1 MKIDLDNAI
10 LGALDKLRPLQ
21 WIRLGNL
28 RKKTIIQEEN
38 PHEQR
43 FLRHID
49 RLVNDTLI
57 ERKKEPKKTY
67 IRLREQDD
75 IINEPSQLFSAIT
88 SEYYGNVPVN
98 KSTKSQDGWC
108 YEVTLKNISEQS
120 FWGVTGIVTY
130 TGKKDKVRIRINVE
144 QVLRPDGIIQ
154 NKIGPFKEKIDILTV
169 GVGFRDSSSSYS
181 ISQEVIPSQF
191 DYELVS
197 WKEEEIP

>member
-1 MKIDLDNAI
+1 M
-10 LGALDKLRPLQ
+10 
-21 WIRLGNL
+21 
-28 RKKTIIQEEN
+28 
-38 PHEQR
+38 
-43 FLRHID
+43 
-49 RLVNDTLI
+49 
-57 ERKKEPKKTY
+57 
-67 IRLREQDD
+67 
-75 IINEPSQLFSAIT
+75 
-88 SEYYGNVPVN
+88 
-98 KSTKSQDGWC
+98 
-108 YEVTLKNISEQS
+108 KNISEQS